1 VQYPV
6 EPCAHL
12 ILTYIFSCRYFSHQ
26 LVRRELEVVVQDPE
40 VVLLALH
47 WVLVSEQV
55 LVPLPD
61 QALLVQL
68 AVLLLP
74 ALLHMIVPV
83 VLVTDMAPLQVPH
96 RHQGMEE
103 VVGLFIFNT
112 NEWGSEM

>member
-1 VQYPV
+1 M
-6 EPCAHL
+6 
-12 ILTYIFSCRYFSHQ
+12 
-26 LVRRELEVVVQDPE
+26 QDPE

-83 VLVTDMAPLQVPH
+83 VLVTDMVPLQVPH